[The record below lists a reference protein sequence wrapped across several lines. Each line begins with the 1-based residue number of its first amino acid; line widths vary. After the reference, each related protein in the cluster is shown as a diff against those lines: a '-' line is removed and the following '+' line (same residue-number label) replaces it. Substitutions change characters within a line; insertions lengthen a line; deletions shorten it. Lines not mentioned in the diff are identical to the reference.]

1 MEKVIIYT
9 RVSTEEQA
17 DKGYSLRDQKDRLEK
32 YCALKNYSIIKHY
45 EDDHSAKTF
54 ERPEFKKLLEFIRH
68 NRKIV
73 SRLLIVKWDRFSR
86 NATDALNMLRTLDK
100 LGVEVDAAEQP
111 IDMSIPENKLM
122 LNFYL
127 TAPEVENDRRAMNT
141 TNGMRRAMKEGRWV
155 NRAIVGYKFI
165 YDERLKP
172 ILVKSEKAI
181 LVKEVFELLSNGT
194 MAIEEVRKLI
204 ARKGLK
210 CSRNHFWKL
219 VRNPIYCGQI
229 LIKAYRSEPEEIV
242 QGIHEPIV
250 SEELFYRVQNVL
262 FNKKKI
268 KAKSQTKSDFLPLRG
283 FLVCPDCGKNLTG
296 SASKGNGGRYFYYHC
311 QPGCPQRVK
320 ADVAHNSFSE
330 WLDSFSF
337 KPEIAELY
345 LAVIEDTFKIEEGDR
360 VKEIQR
366 IKNEIES
373 GNANLLKV
381 EKKYINDELEKDSYN
396 RLKESYK
403 KDVFELQD
411 RLTELQTTDSGFMQ
425 YMSYGFSVLSN
436 LKTCYDS
443 ADVELKQKLIGSIF
457 PEKLIFANGM
467 YRTTK
472 DSEIL
477 RLLCMTGADFKG
489 MENKKSRINAGQ
501 FAKVARRGIEP
512 LYQE

>member
-1 MEKVIIYT
+1 MEKVVIYT

-32 YCALKNYSIIKHY
+32 YCAIKNLTIVKHY
-45 EDDHSAKTF
+45 EDDYSAQTF
-54 ERPEFKKLLEFIRH
+54 ERPQFKKFLEFIKH
-68 NRKIV
+68 NKRAADGF
-73 SRLLIVKWDRFSR
+73 LIIRWDRFAR
-86 NATDALNMLRTLDK
+86 NATDALVMLRNLSRQ
-100 LGVEVDAAEQP
+100 GVVVDAVEQP
-111 IDMSIPENKLM
+111 IDMSIPENKFM

-141 TNGMRRAMKEGRWV
+141 INGMRRAMKEGRWV
-155 NRAIVGYKFI
+155 SKPPLGYQFI
-165 YDERLKP
+165 YDEKQKP
-172 ILVKSEKAI
+172 LLVKSERALLI
-181 LVKEVFELLSNGT
+181 KEVFELLATGSHT
-194 MAIEEVRKLI
+194 MEEVRKEIKL
-204 ARKGLK
+204 KGLK
-210 CSRNHFWKL
+210 CEKNNFWKL
-219 VRNPIYCGQI
+219 VRNPVYCGKI
-229 LIKAYRSEPEEIV
+229 LLKAYKSEPEEV
-242 QGIHEPIV
+242 LQGIHEPIV

-268 KAKSQTKSDFLPLRG
+268 KAKPQTKSDFLPLRG

-296 SASKGNGGRYFYYHC
+296 SASKGNGGKYFYYHC
-311 QPGCPQRVK
+311 QPGCAQRVK
-320 ADVAHNSFSE
+320 ADVAHHSFGE

-360 VKEIQR
+360 IATTRRIQ
-366 IKNEIES
+366 KDIE
-373 GNANLLKV
+373 NANNNLLKV
-381 EKKYINDELEKDSYN
+381 EKKYINDELERDSYL

-403 KDVFELQD
+403 KEVFELQD
-411 RLTELQTTDSGFMQ
+411 RLIDLQSSDTEFMH

-436 LKTCYDS
+436 LKSCYES

-457 PEKLIFANGM
+457 PEKLIYADGK

-472 DSEIL
+472 DSDIL
-477 RLLCMTGADFKG
+477 RLLCLSGADFKG
-489 MENKKSRINAGQ
+489 MENKKSRTNAGQ

>member
-1 MEKVIIYT
+1 MDQVIIYT

-32 YCALKNYSIIKHY
+32 YCALKNYTVIKHY

-54 ERPEFKKLLEFIRH
+54 ERPAFKRLLEFIRH
-68 NRKIV
+68 NRKTV
-73 SRLLIVKWDRFSR
+73 NRLLIVKWDRFSR

-100 LGVEVDAAEQP
+100 LGVSVDAAEQP
-111 IDMSIPENKLM
+111 IDVSIPENKLM

-155 NRAIVGYKFI
+155 SKPPIGYKFI
-165 YDERLKP
+165 YDEKLKP
-172 ILVKSEKAI
+172 FLIKSEKSALI
-181 LVKEVFELLSNGT
+181 SEVFELLATGSHN
-194 MAIEEVRKLI
+194 IEEVRK
-204 ARKGLK
+204 RMKNKDLK
-210 CSRNHFWKL
+210 CERNNFWKL
-219 VRNPIYCGQI
+219 VRNPVYCGKI
-229 LIKAYRSEPEEIV
+229 SIKAYKTEPEEIV

-268 KAKSQTKSDFLPLRG
+268 KAKPQTKSDFLPLRG
-283 FLVCPDCGKNLTG
+283 FLVCPECGKNLTG

-311 QPGCPQRVK
+311 QPGCSQRIK
-320 ADVAHNSFSE
+320 ADIAHNSFSE

-345 LAVIEDTFKIEEGDR
+345 LAVIEDTFKTEEGDR
-360 VKEIQR
+360 IKELQR

-373 GNANLLKV
+373 VNTNLLKV
-381 EKKYINDELEKDSYN
+381 EKKYINDELERDSYI

-403 KDVFELQD
+403 KEEFELKD
-411 RLTELQTTDSGFMQ
+411 HLMELQSTDSEFMQ

-436 LKTCYDS
+436 LKICYES

-457 PEKLIFANGM
+457 PEKLIFANGE

-477 RLLCMTGADFKG
+477 RLLCISGADFGG

>member
-1 MEKVIIYT
+1 MEQVIIYT

-32 YCALKNYSIIKHY
+32 YCALKNFTIIKHY
-45 EDDHSAKTF
+45 QDDCSAKTF
-54 ERPEFKKLLEFIRH
+54 ERLEFKKLLEFIKH

-73 SRLLIVKWDRFSR
+73 NRLLIVKWDRFSR

-100 LGVEVDAAEQP
+100 LGVVVDAAEQP
-111 IDMSIPENKLM
+111 IDLSIPENKLM

-155 NRAIVGYKFI
+155 SKPPIGYTFI
-165 YDERLKP
+165 YDERQKP
-172 ILVKSEKAI
+172 ILVKGEKSALISEM
-181 LVKEVFELLSNGT
+181 FELLATGSLN
-194 MAIEEVRKLI
+194 MEEVRKLMVK
-204 ARKGLK
+204 KGLK
-210 CSRNHFWKL
+210 CQRNNFWKQ
-219 VRNPIYCGQI
+219 VRNPVYCGKI
-229 LIKAYRSEPEEIV
+229 LIKGYKSEPEEVV

-250 SEELFYRVQNVL
+250 SEELFNRVQNVL
-262 FNKKKI
+262 FNKKNI
-268 KAKSQTKSDFLPLRG
+268 KAKPQTKSDFLPLRG
-283 FLVCPDCGKNLTG
+283 FLICPDCGKNLTG

-311 QPGCPQRVK
+311 QPGCSQRVK
-320 ADVAHNSFSE
+320 ADIAHISFSE

-345 LAVIEDTFKIEEGDR
+345 LAVIEDTFKTEEGDR
-360 VKEIQR
+360 AKEVTK
-366 IKNEIES
+366 IKKEIES
-373 GNANLLKV
+373 VDTNLLKV
-381 EKKYINDELEKDSYN
+381 EKKYINDDLERDSYL

-403 KDVFELQD
+403 QEAFELKD
-411 RLTELQTTDSGFMQ
+411 RLTELQSTDSEFMQ

-436 LKTCYDS
+436 LKTCYES
-443 ADVELKQKLIGSIF
+443 ADVESKQKLLGSIF
-457 PEKLIFANGM
+457 PEKLIFANGA

-477 RLLCMTGADFKG
+477 RLLCMSGADFQG
-489 MENKKSRINAGQ
+489 IANKKSCINAGQ